1 MNIENLAGTTW
12 TDAKLF
18 KLYGQLPRERIEKLI
33 ENAEEVDGWI
43 KSEMEE
49 FRVLREEA
57 EDTASE
63 LEELNSTLQKLHLKI
78 EEALIYIQDSEDEKL
93 LTLLDE
99 AWEYLEDSNYINV
112 LDEAKSLI
120 QDI

>member
-12 TDAKLF
+12 TDAELF

-33 ENAEEVDGWI
+33 ENAKEVDDWI

-49 FRVLREEA
+49 FGALREEA

-63 LEELNSTLQKLHLKI
+63 LEELNSTLQKMHLKI
-78 EEALIYIQDSEDEKL
+78 EEVMKYTQDSEDGKL
-93 LTLLDE
+93 LTLLAE
-99 AWEYLEDSNYINV
+99 AWEHLEDSNYIDV